1 MSTSWDAN
9 VTLTGNVFD
18 ADPYLAYQ
26 PAFAYTLP
34 IQLLVAGITVTLLC
48 VLLIH
53 LLFTTQYHYPLA
65 PLNYILQLSSIL
77 VVLISMIIK
86 IVVILNNSADNA
98 DVWPYDLD
106 YVAVPIP
113 PDSWSVGQDAAWFLL
128 QALNNGLSNITH
140 IQFLTLLYPSRV
152 EARLII
158 FILGPL
164 AITSSALAFTALSG
178 SQTVLDV
185 GDAIRNVLNSTL
197 LLIFTTS
204 LFIWGFL
211 VNRRR
216 AWRFDG
222 GTAMFGIGSLFLAVI
237 STTFNFVAVKED
249 GIDWLQHLLFAAILW
264 QIWLGWW
271 WWVGSG
277 MGIGEVE
284 DLMERAEK
292 RKRKAAKRAARQ
304 RSTTQ
309 IRARSASLAQNITDA
324 PAAALSGLSNS
335 VAGILR
341 NRTST
346 LTRRRRSQS
355 IASGQPAGDVEEGI
369 ELESLGT
376 GGRPRRTDS
385 PQSIQVQGRTSAQG
399 PNQGQTSSQ
408 PHVEFSEGTVE
419 RAGLPST
426 NSETSSTSATPSLHA
441 PRSVGQFLALPTIWL
456 QIYLRRLRRAHENAA
471 TRQALERAELRQR
484 VFAAGSGANG
494 GAGLGGRHGVSGN
507 GEGVAG
513 DTDGGAGGGEGGAP
527 LRAARAEAAVVEGDG
542 IGWGLGSFGIKEQR
556 EGARRL
562 AEAGQMMRQERLL
575 GEVEELE
582 EANDNEAKEGDGA
595 GDAAGQAGPSRRRRG
610 SGTATGG
617 ETSAQAHRG
626 DSRRTGRVRVREGG
640 YPSRKEGMIGRTS
653 RLVREAE
660 RARVQ
665 E

>member
-1 MSTSWDAN
+1 
-9 VTLTGNVFD
+9 
-18 ADPYLAYQ
+18 
-26 PAFAYTLP
+26 
-34 IQLLVAGITVTLLC
+34 
-48 VLLIH
+48 
-53 LLFTTQYHYPLA
+53 
-65 PLNYILQLSSIL
+65 
-77 VVLISMIIK
+77 
-86 IVVILNNSADNA
+86 
-98 DVWPYDLD
+98 
-106 YVAVPIP
+106 
-113 PDSWSVGQDAAWFLL
+113 
-128 QALNNGLSNITH
+128 
-140 IQFLTLLYPSRV
+140 
-152 EARLII
+152 
-158 FILGPL
+158 
-164 AITSSALAFTALSG
+164 
-178 SQTVLDV
+178 
-185 GDAIRNVLNSTL
+185 
-197 LLIFTTS
+197 
-204 LFIWGFL
+204 
-211 VNRRR
+211 
-216 AWRFDG
+216 
-222 GTAMFGIGSLFLAVI
+222 
-237 STTFNFVAVKED
+237 
-249 GIDWLQHLLFAAILW
+249 
-264 QIWLGWW
+264 
-271 WWVGSG
+271 
-277 MGIGEVE
+277 
-284 DLMERAEK
+284 MERAEK

-341 NRTST
+341 NRAST

-399 PNQGQTSSQ
+399 PNQGQTSST
-408 PHVEFSEGTVE
+408 PHVEFSEGTVD

-484 VFAAGSGANG
+484 VFAAGSGANS
-494 GAGLGGRHGVSGN
+494 GAGIGGRHGVSGH

-513 DTDGGAGGGEGGAP
+513 NTTGGTGGGEGGAT

-582 EANDNEAKEGDGA
+582 EANDNEVKEGDGD
-595 GDAAGQAGPSRRRRG
+595 GDGNGGGDVAGQAGPSRRRRRS
-610 SGTATGG
+610 SGTARVG
-617 ETSAQAHRG
+617 ETSAGAHRG
-626 DSRRTGRVRVREGG
+626 DSRRPGQGQGRRVSEQEGGDDWEDITTSSGSGTSSGVGVRPGLAGRDGAGTGRGG
-640 YPSRKEGMIGRTS
+640 GGGGRGWS
-653 RLVREAE
+653 WWGPLRDWRLSDRSTF
-660 RARVQ
+660 
-665 E
+665 